1 MFLPAGYAS
10 RSTNLKANGA
20 PIVVGCAYAMSPRR
34 SYSRIGHTE
43 TAKILD
49 LLIAFAMVAA
59 ASHAA
64 VFLNINKQT

>member
-10 RSTNLKANGA
+10 GSTNLKANGA
-20 PIVVGCAYAMSPRR
+20 PIVVGCAHATSPR
-34 SYSRIGHTE
+34 SYSRIGQTE

-64 VFLNINKQT
+64 VFLNVNKQT